1 MINTYLERLNITEL
15 KPMQL
20 EALNVI
26 KAGSNVIL
34 ISPTGSGKTLAF
46 LLPLVKII
54 DETAKGVKALI
65 IVPTRELALQI
76 EKVFRAMQTGIKVNT
91 CYGGHPISTEINNF
105 SVPPVI
111 LIGTPG
117 RILDHIRR
125 QSFDP
130 ETINSLVL
138 DEFDKSLELGFKD
151 EMETIL
157 RSCHSIKT
165 RILTS
170 ATALEHVPDFAGV
183 TNPVNIYYKSSNEE
197 SQLTLKSLRS
207 EGTDKLELLYKLICK
222 LGSESSVIFCNH
234 RDAVNRI
241 SSLLDEKG
249 IAHGIYHGGMEQE
262 DRELSLIKFRN
273 NTHHLLLST
282 DLASRGLDIPE
293 VKNII
298 HYQLPTSLTSWLHRN
313 GRTARMHSSG
323 TAWILLAGDDYIP
336 EFIQE
341 TIQEEVITG
350 EYENPEPTLLETIY
364 ISAGKKD
371 KISKGDIAGFLMQK
385 GNLSKDELGRI
396 EVLDFASFAAVKRN
410 IVKPLLKQLQN
421 EPIKKKKVKIDIA
434 R

>member
-1 MINTYLERLNITEL
+1 MINTYLQRLNIKEL
-15 KPMQL
+15 KPMQA
-20 EALNVI
+20 EALSVI
-26 KAGSNVIL
+26 KEGSNVIL

-46 LLPLVKII
+46 LLPLIKYI
-54 DETAKGVKALI
+54 DITQKGIKALI

-76 EKVFRAMQTGIKVNT
+76 EKVFKAMQTGLKVNT
-91 CYGGHPISTEINNF
+91 CYGGHPIITEINNF
-105 SVPPVI
+105 SVPPAI
-111 LIGTPG
+111 LVGTPG

-125 QSFDP
+125 HSFDP
-130 ETINSLVL
+130 DTINFLVL

-157 RSCHSIKT
+157 RSCNSINT

-170 ATALEHVPDFAGV
+170 ATPLEHVPDFAGV
-183 TNPVNIYYKSSNEE
+183 NDAVNINYKNGNDE
-197 SQLTLKSLRS
+197 SQLTLKSLRA

-222 LGSESSVIFCNH
+222 LGSDSSVIFCNH

-241 SSLLDEKG
+241 SSLLAEKE
-249 IAHGIYHGGMEQE
+249 IAHGIYHGGLEQE

-273 NTHHLLLST
+273 KTHHLLLST

-298 HYQLPTSLTSWLHRN
+298 HYQLPTSLTSWMHRN

-323 TAWILLAGDDYIP
+323 TAWILLAGDDYTP

-341 TIQEEVITG
+341 TIEEETIVG
-350 EYENPEPTLLETIY
+350 DFKNPELTLFETLY

-385 GNLSKDELGRI
+385 GSLSKDEIGRI
-396 EVLDFASFAAVKRN
+396 EVLDFASFVAVTRN
-410 IVKPLLKQLQN
+410 EVKPLLKQLQN
-421 EPIKKKKVKIDIA
+421 EPIKKKKVRIEIA